1 MEGCFPK
8 LMGKQSPAN
17 LHTQAN
23 RSKKCLF
30 DGGGKGRSMGQ
41 PQPQTS
47 RKILRIGIIQGGK
60 IIEERLLRKREPVTV
75 GESHRNTFVIPTTG
89 LPPRF
94 PLFELKGDTYYLTVP
109 EWVDGRLSLG
119 DGVSDVQGLKQQG
132 RAQQVGQV
140 DYQDPSQ
147 PQSKNRKVSV
157 LQAPLSDKSRGKLTF
172 GEITLLFQFVTP
184 PPLPSKPQ
192 LPAILQGGWLRGID
206 WVYSSILLISFIAHT
221 GFIYW
226 ARMHGELPNVS
237 LNMIADRF
245 AKELIPPQ
253 PREPSKSEQKK
264 DDGKSSKDK
273 NKKAEKKAV
282 KKSTP
287 KPEKRAAPRPRLS
300 DEEVARRAAARRRE
314 MEQKIQ
320 KKMLEL
326 GIIGS
331 TGGSGTAIGRVL
343 DSGVYSKNLD
353 SVLQRAEGVATGDD
367 SSSSG
372 TRRAGGGSGKE
383 DIRDSLRG
391 PSGGGGPV
399 GGTGGRK
406 RINIRSS
413 LKIDSLGDAEG
424 GKLDSGK
431 LMTMIRRRSGQFKYC
446 YERELKSNPSLQ
458 GKLKLR
464 VTIALNGRVSGT
476 ETEENSLNAQVER
489 CIIGILKR
497 WSFPKPEGEAATV
510 VIPFFF
516 APSG

>member
-1 MEGCFPK
+1 
-8 LMGKQSPAN
+8 
-17 LHTQAN
+17 
-23 RSKKCLF
+23 
-30 DGGGKGRSMGQ
+30 MGQ
-41 PQPQTS
+41 PQPKPG

-75 GESHRNTFVIPTTG
+75 GESHRNTFVIPATG

-94 PLFELKGDTYYLTVP
+94 PLFELKGDNYYLTVP

-119 DGVSDVQGLKQQG
+119 SGVSDVQGLKQQNL
-132 RAQQVGQV
+132 AQQVGQV

-147 PQSKNRKVSV
+147 PQSKSRKVAV
-157 LQAPLSDKSRGKLTF
+157 LQAPLSEKSRGKLTF

-226 ARMHGELPNVS
+226 ARMHGELPNITLS
-237 LNMIADRF
+237 MITDRF
-245 AKELIPPQ
+245 AKEIMPPQ
-253 PREPSKSEQKK
+253 PRLPKKAEPTK
-264 DDGKSSKDK
+264 DDSKASKDK
-273 NKKAEKKAV
+273 GKKKSEKKSTKKAV
-282 KKSTP
+282 KKP
-287 KPEKRAAPRPRLS
+287 DPRPRPQLS
-300 DEEVARRAAARRRE
+300 DEEKARQAAARRRE
-314 MEQKIQ
+314 MQQQLQ

-331 TGGSGTAIGRVL
+331 TGGTGTAIGRVL
-343 DSGVYSKNLD
+343 DGGVYSKNLD

-406 RINIRSS
+406 TVQIKSS
-413 LKIDSLGDAEG
+413 LKIDSLGDTEG

-431 LMTMIRRRSGQFKYC
+431 LMSMIRRRSGQFKYC
-446 YERELKSNPSLQ
+446 YERELKSNPTLQ

-464 VTIALNGRVSGT
+464 VTIALNGRVTST
-476 ETEENSLNAQVER
+476 EVEENTLNSQVER
-489 CIIGILKR
+489 CITGMLKR
-497 WSFPKPEGEAATV
+497 WMFPKPEGEAATV